1 LSEKSATL
9 NMFKCFKKHVEN
21 ETGLSIKCL
30 RTDRGGGN
38 LMDKSL
44 MIFANNMVLRDS

>member
-1 LSEKSATL
+1 
-9 NMFKCFKKHVEN
+9 
-21 ETGLSIKCL
+21 L
-30 RTDRGGGN
+30 RTDRGGN